1 MTVLSYLR
9 SLLLRPCR
17 GLLLRSVAEYCGRR
31 LPSEA
36 TEAECAVAV
45 MDAYNELQARAE
57 KAEADLRA
65 LLAVELGAEPPAG
78 MRVTAELIMWQRLRT
93 KAAQG

>member
-1 MTVLSYLR
+1 VTVLSHLR
-9 SLLLRPCR
+9 AWLTRPSC

-31 LPSEA
+31 LPSAA
-36 TEAECAVAV
+36 TEAECAVAI
-45 MDAYNELQARAE
+45 MDAYNEQQARAE

-78 MRVTAELIMWQRLRT
+78 MRITADLIIRQRLRT

>member
-1 MTVLSYLR
+1 MIIAYFSAWLT
-9 SLLLRPCR
+9 RPTR
-17 GLLLRSVAEYCGRR
+17 GLLLRSVAEYCVRR
-31 LPSEA
+31 QLSTA
-36 TEAECAVAV
+36 TDAECAVAV
-45 MDAYNELQARAE
+45 MDAYNEQQARSE

-78 MRVTAELIMWQRLRT
+78 VRVTAELIMRQRLRT